1 MGTQRSGVENFLIRQ
16 GQKRVLTWMV
26 GSGLTVSGPFFLI
39 LLAVVVAGILLAG
52 MGEGSAVLLGPDP
65 PAIAT
70 VRSRPMEWLVSA
82 SLAARPY
89 GLSNALVM
97 AVMQQ
102 ASDGQ
107 VYGDRYDC
115 SNGQTAGE
123 GCAAAFGR
131 GMKTL
136 GISEGLLGLNSGGW
150 PVPADSPLWTR
161 ESLAHP
167 HSVAENLATGVAA
180 LARSVQAGSTLQKSL
195 ARFHAAYQLPAGF
208 LESGTY
214 SAQIKAIVL
223 ADQSPHLGAWA
234 LAPWNAQNGAWEDP
248 HDRPVWVFV
257 VGSAPVG
264 APFQYVWQP
273 PTVTRLCDKNGCRV
287 QVTPHD
293 LRGHDLAM
301 PQSVWAETPAGRVA
315 FTRVTPQSPEAGSIP
330 VWPGGSVYAARLPLT
345 HPFQIVA
352 QWADGARGLT
362 TLRIPFPE
370 QAGSPAGAAA
380 FVAPT
385 QALQEWQA
393 DIERASAA
401 TGVPADWIASE
412 MVHESGGSATAGTL
426 AGAYGLM
433 QLEPGTE
440 GATNAARENPAI
452 NLLYGARLLAA
463 NEAIFHSWRLAAAA
477 YYGGAGLVEKALGA
491 AGLRWP
497 LAWAQ
502 AQGALNI
509 VPDPQYG
516 NTLTLAQYADSI
528 EATSQILAGTS
539 QTGGPS

>member
-1 MGTQRSGVENFLIRQ
+1 MSTQRSGVENFLIRQ
-16 GQKRVLTWMV
+16 GQKRVLTWIV
-26 GSGLTVSGPFFLI
+26 GSGLGVLGPFFLI
-39 LLAVVVAGILLAG
+39 LLAVVVAAILLAG
-52 MGEGSAVLLGPDP
+52 MGEGSTALLGPDP

-82 SLAARPY
+82 SLAARQDS
-89 GLSNALVM
+89 LSNALVM

-115 SNGQTAGE
+115 ANGQTAGE

-131 GMKTL
+131 GVKTL
-136 GISEGLLGLNSGGW
+136 GIAAGLLGLNSGGW
-150 PVPADSPLWTR
+150 PVPADAPLWKQ
-161 ESLAHP
+161 ENLAHP

-180 LARSVQAGSTLQKSL
+180 LARSVQDGSPLQTSL

-208 LESGTY
+208 PESGNY
-214 SAQIKAIVL
+214 SAQIKAIVWT
-223 ADQSPHLGAWA
+223 DQSPHLGAWA
-234 LAPWNAQNGAWEDP
+234 LAPWNAQSGAWEDP
-248 HDRPVWVFV
+248 HGRPVWVFV

-273 PTVTRLCDKNGCRV
+273 PTVTRVCDKNGCRV

-293 LRGHDLAM
+293 LHGHDLAL
-301 PQSVWAETPAGRVA
+301 PQSVWAETPTGRVA
-315 FTRVTPQSPEAGSIP
+315 FMRVTPQSSEAGSIP

-352 QWADGARGLT
+352 QWAGGARGLT

-370 QAGSPAGAAA
+370 QAGSPAGSTS
-380 FVAPT
+380 FVA
-385 QALQEWQA
+385 QAQVLQEWQA
-393 DIERASAA
+393 DIEQASAA
-401 TGVPADWIASE
+401 TGVPARWIAAE

-440 GATNAARENPAI
+440 GATNADRENPAS

-463 NEAIFHSWRLAAAA
+463 NAAIFHSWRLASAA
-477 YYGGAGLVEKALGA
+477 YYGGAGLVESALAA
-491 AGLRWP
+491 AGLSWP

-528 EATSQILAGTS
+528 EATSQSLAGTS
-539 QTGGPS
+539 QTGGAS